1 MSLRRCYYF
10 LSSVNKTEEFA
21 EFSNIYIV
29 LVVIIFSYIVLLNFV
44 NAYTCINVVVI
55 VNAIY
60 GKNIRCSLT
69 NTNRAYLKL

>member
-1 MSLRRCYYF
+1 
-10 LSSVNKTEEFA
+10 VNKRKRVA

-29 LVVIIFSYIVLLNFV
+29 LVVVYFQYIVLLNFV

-60 GKNIRCSLT
+60 GRCSLT
-69 NTNRAYLKL
+69 NTNNRAYLKL